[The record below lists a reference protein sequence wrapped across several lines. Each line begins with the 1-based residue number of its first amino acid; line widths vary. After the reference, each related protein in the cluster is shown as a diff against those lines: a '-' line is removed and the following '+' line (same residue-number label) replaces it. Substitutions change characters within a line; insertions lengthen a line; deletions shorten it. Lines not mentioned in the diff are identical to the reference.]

1 MQWPQQKHCANCVIA
16 QQYPSAIFIIWHVF
30 ENVRGKW
37 VPVTTAWR
45 VLRLRMEERPPD
57 MEGSC
62 EYIEQAVADS
72 RQGVVFQLGGWAKC
86 YQLLTLKT

>member
-1 MQWPQQKHCANCVIA
+1 MHFFSNFVLPMSDKWVPVTTA
-16 QQYPSAIFIIWHVF
+16 WHHDKWVP
-30 ENVRGKW
+30 VTTAWHRDKW

-62 EYIEQAVADS
+62 KCIE
-72 RQGVVFQLGGWAKC
+72 
-86 YQLLTLKT
+86 